1 MMFATL
7 FATAYCADNEIPSLD
22 PDFDVTNFTV
32 AFLAIAP
39 AHSTSSD
46 DSTQSF
52 EPTPP
57 GSAPLVIIVGLFAGS
72 PALVRNVCTSDIV
85 ISTRP
90 TTAMVCPLPVMLSL

>member
-1 MMFATL
+1 MDATR
-7 FATAYCADNEIPSLD
+7 FATAYCADNEIPSLA

-46 DSTQSF
+46 DSTQSP

-57 GSAPLVIIVGLFAGS
+57 GSAPLVTIVGLFAGS
-72 PALVRNVCTSDIV
+72 PAVVRNVCTSDIV

-90 TTAMVCPLPVMLSL
+90 STAMLCPAPVIFWL